1 MCKSL
6 FLLSFLGG
14 VDKLPLFYYNYSM
27 SKEIDNKNKRE
38 VDMTMTFNENLGFQ
52 FEKFISDDIVL
63 NGIKGVQSILDMI
76 KDTIDNGDTED
87 AKMWISE
94 LQNELLE
101 NNVRS

>member
-1 MCKSL
+1 MYKSL
-6 FLLSFLGG
+6 FLLRFFGG

-63 NGIKGVQSILDMI
+63 NGIKGVQGILDMI

-94 LQNELLE
+94 LQNELIE

>member
-38 VDMTMTFNENLGFQ
+38 VNMSLKNE
-52 FEKFISDDIVL
+52 IVTLEIML
-63 NGIKGVQSILDMI
+63 NGIKGVDDILQMI
-76 KDTIDNGDTED
+76 KDCIDNGDTED
-87 AKMWISE
+87 AKMWITDLQDE
-94 LQNELLE
+94 LY
-101 NNVRS
+101 NNGVRG

>member
-38 VDMTMTFNENLGFQ
+38 VDMKTT
-52 FEKFISDDIVL
+52 DIKDLDINL
-63 NGIKGVQSILDMI
+63 NGIQGVDSILDMI
-76 KDTIDNGDTED
+76 KDTIDNGDTES
-87 AKMWISE
+87 AKDWITQLQDE
-94 LQNELLE
+94 LYDNG
-101 NNVRS
+101 VRG